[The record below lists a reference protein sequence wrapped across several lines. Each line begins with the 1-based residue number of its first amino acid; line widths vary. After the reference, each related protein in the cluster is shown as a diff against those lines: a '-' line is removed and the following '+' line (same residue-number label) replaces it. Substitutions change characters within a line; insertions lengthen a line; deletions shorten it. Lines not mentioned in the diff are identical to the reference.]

1 VTLQAVDSSVLSA
14 SGNIFTAPRNRVY
27 FGLIG
32 APKRVTTE
40 AKPNVVRFGVY
51 EFARHRQELRKAGIR
66 IRLEGQPLAILQML
80 LERPGELVTREEL
93 QKNLWPADTFVD
105 FEHSLNAAVK
115 RLRAALNDSADQPRY
130 VETLAR
136 RGYRF
141 IAILSAADAETGVAA
156 SIVAPTPAMAQTPS
170 IVRDRRVWLIAI
182 AVFVLAVGGWG
193 WRQSRHRLAT
203 PAVPAIRSLAVLP
216 FANLSGDPS
225 QEYIADGMTEA
236 FIGRLSRIRDLRVI
250 SRTSIMR
257 FKNTQLA
264 VPEIAKALRVD
275 AIVEGSVIR
284 EGNRIRVQAQLIR
297 AATDEHTW
305 SEAYDREFR
314 DVLTLQSDVAQTLAQ
329 QIQMQLTP
337 EQQARLRSSPSV
349 NPDAYE
355 AYLKGRFYEDSGTRS
370 ALKQAQGY
378 YGDAV
383 RKDPTFALAY
393 AGLGD
398 CYLDQGAYRL
408 VPPQDAY
415 RQGSVAIQKALQL
428 DQSLGEAHG
437 SLGYLEWRY
446 GWNWQ
451 QAERELRYAVELN
464 PNSMESHET
473 LVWYFSWS
481 GRRAEALAEVEK
493 MRQLDPAYPFIPLQQ
508 SGIYYHQRDYKS
520 LVEAGETSVA
530 AYPNIWQSHYF
541 LAVGYEGLGRRAQA
555 IPEYQRAFELS
566 EDDTDPMAG
575 VAHASAVAGKRIEAE
590 KILRELQTQSKT
602 RYVSPYMI
610 AVIYAGLGNK
620 NEAFEFLE
628 KAYKEKSP
636 DLAYFL
642 KADLRIDA
650 LRSDPRFQHLL
661 HRMNFPK

>member
-1 VTLQAVDSSVLSA
+1 
-14 SGNIFTAPRNRVY
+14 
-27 FGLIG
+27 
-32 APKRVTTE
+32 
-40 AKPNVVRFGVY
+40 
-51 EFARHRQELRKAGIR
+51 
-66 IRLEGQPLAILQML
+66 
-80 LERPGELVTREEL
+80 
-93 QKNLWPADTFVD
+93 
-105 FEHSLNAAVK
+105 
-115 RLRAALNDSADQPRY
+115 
-130 VETLAR
+130 
-136 RGYRF
+136 
-141 IAILSAADAETGVAA
+141 
-156 SIVAPTPAMAQTPS
+156 
-170 IVRDRRVWLIAI
+170 
-182 AVFVLAVGGWG
+182 
-193 WRQSRHRLAT
+193 
-203 PAVPAIRSLAVLP
+203 
-216 FANLSGDPS
+216 
-225 QEYIADGMTEA
+225 MTEA

-250 SRTSIMR
+250 SRTSVMR
-257 FKNTQLA
+257 FKNSQLA

-284 EGNRIRVQAQLIR
+284 EGSRIRVQAQLIR

-378 YGDAV
+378 YEDAV

-408 VPPQDAY
+408 VPPKVAY
-415 RQGSVAIQKALQL
+415 QQGSVAIQKALQL

-437 SLGYLEWRY
+437 SLGYLDWRY

-493 MRQLDPAYPFIPLQQ
+493 MRQLDPAYPFILLQQ

-530 AYPNIWQSHYF
+530 ANPNIWQSHYF
-541 LAVGYEGLGRRAQA
+541 LAVGYEGSGRRAQA

-566 EDDTDPMAG
+566 EDDTDPIAG

-590 KILRELQTQSKT
+590 RILRELQTQSKT